1 MTLAMVWVL
10 PVPGGP
16 WTTTP
21 SLTSNSCT
29 IRTCAR
35 QVTVTL
41 GPAQLFLPVPA
52 TLDPMALGL
61 AVLAGWLILRR
72 HWSLPLTLGL
82 SASLSLLLTAVTTGL

>member
-29 IRTCAR
+29 IRTCSSLNG
-35 QVTVTL
+35 L
-41 GPAQLFLPVPA
+41 GKKRSFAFFAVEPLAPVDWSPPPDID
-52 TLDPMALGL
+52 TPRNSGRDTSSF
-61 AVLAGWLILRR
+61 VVAG
-72 HWSLPLTLGL
+72 S
-82 SASLSLLLTAVTTGL
+82 VTTAQTASGSSTS